1 VKPLETAV
9 AGLKKTWSRFALRN
23 VRYSSNY
30 KKLDA
35 FYAVADPWRMTSAA
49 EEFRFRQTNRLILE
63 KFGRVATVLEVGCGE
78 GHQSLYL
85 QHVCDRLM
93 GLDVSARAVKRARR
107 RCPQGEFLVGD
118 VFSSEVSVLAPFD
131 LVVACEVLYYMID
144 VPAALR
150 KIRTL
155 GRNCLISY
163 FGDEVG
169 TLDRQVFDSFPE
181 ARSEILEFEQF
192 RWRVLWCS
200 CENSPSLSL

>member
-1 VKPLETAV
+1 
-9 AGLKKTWSRFALRN
+9 
-23 VRYSSNY
+23 
-30 KKLDA
+30 
-35 FYAVADPWRMTSAA
+35 
-49 EEFRFRQTNRLILE
+49 
-63 KFGRVATVLEVGCGE
+63 
-78 GHQSLYL
+78 
-85 QHVCDRLM
+85 
-93 GLDVSARAVKRARR
+93 
-107 RCPQGEFLVGD
+107 VGD